1 MPRSQISIRLGPCA
15 EAALGTGTGIVTV
28 EGKGGGGE
36 ERPCVRGGRGG
47 GCFLGRP
54 QPAVKR
60 KIGELTAGLRAKL
73 PTGKRGDRGLN
84 SSLVRGLLV
93 GLGPR
98 VAGRAVGG
106 GGGGLAT
113 PQPLLADGRRGAARP
128 GLSPAGSRRGALAA
142 ADPARASSVSR
153 LSSPADLSK
162 SFDLSKA
169 SVHREMRM
177 FLLREK
183 DEVSQFTLGKSFN
196 GKWLPCL
203 WNWKPGSKLETF
215 KKRSCR
221 F

>member
-47 GCFLGRP
+47 GCFPRRP

-60 KIGELTAGLRAKL
+60 KTGELTAGLGAKL
-73 PTGKRGDRGLN
+73 PTGRRGDPGLN
-84 SSLVRGLLV
+84 SSLGRGPLV

-98 VAGRAVGG
+98 VAGGAVGG

-128 GLSPAGSRRGALAA
+128 GLSPTGSRRGALEA
-142 ADPARASSVSR
+142 ADPARASSVAR
-153 LSSPADLSK
+153 RSSPADLSK
-162 SFDLSKA
+162 SFDLSRA

-183 DEVSQFTLGKSFN
+183 DEVSEFTLGKSFN

-215 KKRSCR
+215 KKRTCR